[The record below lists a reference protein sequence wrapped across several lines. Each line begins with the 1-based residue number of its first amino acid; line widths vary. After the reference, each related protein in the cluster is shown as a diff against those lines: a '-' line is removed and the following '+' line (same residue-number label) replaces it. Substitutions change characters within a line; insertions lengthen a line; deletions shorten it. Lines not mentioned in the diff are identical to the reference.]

1 MLCKFKLIINE
12 TTYQLSSSDIKNW
25 KEISY
30 SIKRVDYGG
39 TKRTFTSKFEFVNN
53 AHELLFA
60 EYSKN
65 YLKASAVIE
74 VYTIT
79 NNHTYIKQFSCPLD
93 FSSLKL
99 ENQALSMNAIDD
111 SIAALIK
118 SKKSTLYEIPVDEI
132 KEVGTLYY
140 DRLKMK
146 SMYSFVPN
154 QYDIEKDRQN
164 EYDFDETKEFPA
176 QMRQSLTFPLLQTT
190 NEITSDAASIT
201 EIKDAYNLFP
211 DKDNVYSHDYI
222 FKNTSN
228 DSNIEITISYE
239 FSFNSLNGKQVGI
252 NLIVWR
258 PGQDG
263 KNETVGYF
271 SLFPPLTST
280 YLNGTRKMSV
290 PVGCYFTCCFQK
302 NSAWDELKVRISNF
316 KKFSISL
323 YTTGKPVSVD
333 VISPVS
339 LLNGII
345 KNINENNKTISCG
358 IATNVDERLDKSLI
372 VAAESLRGLSEA
384 KIYVSYNKFVDW
396 MEAVFGFVP
405 VIDEEQKSI
414 IFTHRNDL
422 FRNTVSKEIA
432 NIDKNTSFSLDSSLI
447 YSRVKVGYDKQE
459 YNSINGRDEFHFTN
473 EYTSGITLSDK
484 SYDLISPFRADPYGI
499 EFLVHERGKD
509 TTDNDSDNDVFFV
522 CAELKG
528 DKYQLVRTGYSLE
541 GVMDPTSM
549 FNAMFSPRFMIAANS
564 AFIGIF
570 TKKLTFASSDG
581 NSDVIINGV
590 KENGDIDIE
599 DGLFT
604 VGVLSV
610 TTDDDALPAEIKGL
624 IKTEHGGN
632 VYWGYMN
639 DASCKY
645 GQYDGVKYKLLVKSI
660 E

>member
-12 TTYQLSSSDIKNW
+12 ITYQLSSSDIKNW

-30 SIKRVDYGG
+30 SISRSDYGG
-39 TKRTFTSKFEFVNN
+39 TRRTFTSKFEFIND
-53 AHELLFA
+53 AYELLFA
-60 EYSKN
+60 EYRKN

-132 KEVGTLYY
+132 KNDKQLYY
-140 DRLKMK
+140 DRILIFNSVKYFAFDK
-146 SMYSFVPN
+146 DFGSHEPVPA
-154 QYDIEKDRQN
+154 EEN
-164 EYDFDETKEFPA
+164 EIVISYNGVD
-176 QMRQSLTFPLLQTT
+176 SSSIVFPLTQGDQSEVL
-190 NEITSDAASIT
+190 
-201 EIKDAYNLFP
+201 
-211 DKDNVYSHDYI
+211 
-222 FKNTSN
+222 NTSN
-228 DSNIEITISYE
+228 VTLLDNLAEGNNSAIMRFNASMEVEISMDFHVKRSSNGAFNITATIIEGSLQHNYSAFYKGNGYE
-239 FSFNSLNGKQVGI
+239 FDVKAKYKIDKNYS
-252 NLIVWR
+252 R
-258 PGQDG
+258 PGNLL
-263 KNETVGYF
+263 KITF
-271 SLFPPLTST
+271 TSDRNRT
-280 YLNGTRKMSV
+280 S
-290 PVGCYFTCCFQK
+290 F
-302 NSAWDELKVRISNF
+302 LKITNF
-316 KKFSISL
+316 KEFSVKYSSVD
-323 YTTGKPVSVD
+323 KPVSVD

-339 LLNGII
+339 LLNGLI

-358 IATNVDERLDKSLI
+358 IASNVDERLDKSLI
-372 VAAESLRGLSEA
+372 IAAESLRGLSDA

-396 MEAVFGFVP
+396 MGAVFGFVP
-405 VIDEEQKSI
+405 VIDEVQKSI

-422 FRNTVSKEIA
+422 FRNTVSKEIV

-509 TTDNDSDNDVFFV
+509 TTDNDSDNDAFFV

-528 DKYQLVRTGYSLE
+528 DKYQLVRTGYSLD
-541 GVMDPTSM
+541 GVMDSTSM

-564 AFIGIF
+564 TFIGIF

-581 NSDVIINGV
+581 NSEVIINGV
-590 KENGDIDIE
+590 KENGNIDIG

-610 TTDDDALPAEIKGL
+610 TTDDDALPSEIEGL
-624 IKTEHGGN
+624 IKTEYGGN
-632 VYWGYMN
+632 TYLGYMN